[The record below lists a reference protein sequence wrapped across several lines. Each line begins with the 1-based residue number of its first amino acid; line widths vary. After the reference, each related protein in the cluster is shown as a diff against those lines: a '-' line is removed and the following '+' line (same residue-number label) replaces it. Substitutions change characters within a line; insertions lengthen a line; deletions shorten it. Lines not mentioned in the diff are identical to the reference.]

1 MTLVDRYLNAVR
13 FFLPRRQQDDIVRE
27 LQENLAS
34 QIEDRTQALD
44 RDLTDGE
51 VADILRRHGH
61 PAFVAARFA
70 PRQQLIGPVFFPI
83 YVLALKIGLS
93 VALLVTV
100 VSAVIGAALRGGSV
114 PHVIDGLL
122 TYPNRALIVFAWTT
136 IGFAIVDA
144 LGVQS
149 KVAPDWDPRKL
160 PDWMTAGR
168 RQQRPPR
175 LHDRIQA
182 IVEVLLGVAV
192 LGWLL
197 AVPNAPWLAVGQLA
211 GALTFA
217 PVWQTWYIPMVLV
230 AAANVAV
237 DAYALFQPARTARV
251 IVTKLILLGCQG
263 AVALAIFS
271 ARVWVVAR
279 PVIQSEHVSTDKLP
293 ELLRFV
299 NMGIGTC
306 LAVVALVTAIEM
318 GKQYYRLRHLTP
330 NAER

>member
-27 LQENLAS
+27 FQENLAS

-44 RDLTDGE
+44 RDLTDSE

-83 YVLALKIGLS
+83 YILALKIGLA

-100 VSAVIGAALRGGSV
+100 VLAVIGAALRGGSV
-114 PHVIDGLL
+114 AHLIDGLL

-160 PDWMTAGR
+160 PDWMAGG
-168 RQQRPPR
+168 RQQPPR

-182 IVEVLLGVAV
+182 LAEVLLSVVG

-197 AVPNAPWLAVGQLA
+197 AVPNAPWLAMGPLA
-211 GALTFA
+211 DALAFA
-217 PVWQTWYIPMVLV
+217 PVWQTWYVPMVLV

-237 DAYALFQPARTARV
+237 DAYALFQPARTARL
-251 IVTKLILLGCQG
+251 IVTKLMLLGCQG
-263 AVALAIFS
+263 AVALAILS

-279 PVIQSEHVSTDKLP
+279 PAIQSEHLSIDQLP

-299 NMGIGTC
+299 NIGIGIGF
-306 LAVVALVTAIEM
+306 AVVLVVTAIEM
-318 GKQYYRLRHLTP
+318 GKQFYRLRALRS
-330 NAER
+330 A

>member
-44 RDLTDGE
+44 RDLTE
-51 VADILRRHGH
+51 NEIADILRRHGH

-83 YVLALKIGLS
+83 YVLALKIGLA
-93 VALLVTV
+93 VALIVTV
-100 VSAVIGAALRGGSV
+100 VSAVIGAALRGGSI
-114 PHVIDGLL
+114 PHMIDGLL

-160 PDWMTAGR
+160 PDWMTGGR

-175 LHDRIQA
+175 LHDRVHA
-182 IVEVLLGVAV
+182 TVEVLLGVAV

-197 AVPNAPWLAVGQLA
+197 VVPKAPWLAMGPLA
-211 GALTFA
+211 DALAFA

-237 DAYALFQPARTARV
+237 DAYALFQRARTARL
-251 IVTKLILLGCQG
+251 IVTKLMLLGCQG
-263 AVALAIFS
+263 AVALAILS

-279 PVIQSEHVSTDKLP
+279 PAIQSDHLSIDQLP
-293 ELLRFV
+293 ELVRFV
-299 NMGIGTC
+299 NIGVGIGF
-306 LAVVALVTAIEM
+306 AVVIVVTVIEM
-318 GKQYYRLRHLTP
+318 GKQFYRLR
-330 NAER
+330 ASRSA